1 MTNRKWLILFVIAIV
16 LIVGSYNLYEKFWS
30 VHGTWNI
37 NYGLEVP
44 KPSKMTT
51 VIERHGF
58 GDGEA
63 YYVIEYNERRF
74 EKAKEFELWNRMDN
88 KSFTT
93 ISEQTSKFK
102 KDMIN
107 LHQFEERDRYTKLFD
122 DYPIEFDEDSL
133 WYLKENHGG
142 QSYFLA
148 ILNTR
153 TKKLYIM
160 ENAF

>member
-1 MTNRKWLILFVIAIV
+1 MKNRKWVILFVIAIV
-16 LIVGSYNLYEKFWS
+16 LIVGSYNLYEKFWG

-44 KPSKMTT
+44 KSLKMTT
-51 VIERHGF
+51 VIERYGV

-63 YYVIEYNERRF
+63 YYVVEYDERRF
-74 EKAKEFELWNRMDN
+74 GKAKEFELWNRMDN
-88 KSFTT
+88 ENLTK
-93 ISEQTSKFK
+93 ISQQATRFK

-107 LHQFEERDRYTKLFD
+107 LHLEERDRYTKLFD